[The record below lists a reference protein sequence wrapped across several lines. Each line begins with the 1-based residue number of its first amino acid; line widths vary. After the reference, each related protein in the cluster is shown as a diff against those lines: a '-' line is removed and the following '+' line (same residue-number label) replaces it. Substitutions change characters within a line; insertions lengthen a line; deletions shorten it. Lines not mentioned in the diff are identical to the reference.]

1 MFARMISLPPLHPRP
16 LLTVVGKYSRGSP
29 MEKLG
34 KYQGNSISGLNSTS
48 SRSLLFRFLSLC
60 ISVIQELDMY
70 IYEELESRYLVKK
83 FEIFPRIISRFD
95 PSCRKIKGMLSF
107 HTFKS
112 SYPFTPPYHSYIVIF
127 ILFAYSLF
135 ERFIY
140 DLYSK

>member
-48 SRSLLFRFLSLC
+48 SRSLPFRFSLSVFQL
-60 ISVIQELDMY
+60 SELDMY

-95 PSCRKIKGMLSF
+95 PSYRKIKGMLSF

-112 SYPFTPPYHSYIVIF
+112 SYPFTPPYYSQIVIF

>member
-1 MFARMISLPPLHPRP
+1 
-16 LLTVVGKYSRGSP
+16 

-95 PSCRKIKGMLSF
+95 PSYRKIKGMLSF

-112 SYPFTPPYHSYIVIF
+112 SYPFTPPYYSQIVMF
-127 ILFAYSLF
+127 ILFFIRKIYL
-135 ERFIY
+135 RFI
-140 DLYSK
+140 

>member
-1 MFARMISLPPLHPRP
+1 
-16 LLTVVGKYSRGSP
+16 

-48 SRSLLFRFLSLC
+48 SRSLPFRFSLSVFQL
-60 ISVIQELDMY
+60 SELDMY

-95 PSCRKIKGMLSF
+95 PSYRKIKGMLSF

-112 SYPFTPPYHSYIVIF
+112 SYPFTPPYYSQIVIF